1 MNALYQWAIRH
12 QVPAAALRELRM
24 LMGHALELTSVE
36 AQDASEAWAQSK
48 VRLAAADAGWRLY
61 RNNVGA
67 LKDSRG
73 VPVRYGLANDSA
85 ALNKVLKSADL
96 IGWRPVTIEQHH
108 VGGVIAQFVSREV
121 KEPGWHFTGTERE
134 QAQQRWLE
142 LVIRDGGDAK
152 FTTGEL

>member
-12 QVPAAALRELRM
+12 QVPAAALQELRM
-24 LMGHALELTSVE
+24 LMGHAPVLNSVE
-36 AQDASEAWAQSK
+36 ALDASEAWAQSK
-48 VRLAAADAGWRLY
+48 VRLAATDAGWRLF

-67 LKDSRG
+67 LKDARG
-73 VPVRYGLANDSA
+73 IPVRYGLANDSA

-96 IGWRPVTIEQHH
+96 VGWRPVLIEQSH
-108 VGGVIAQFVSREV
+108 VGTTIAQFVSREV
-121 KEPGWHFTGTERE
+121 KQPGWVFTGTDHE

-142 LVIRDGGDAK
+142 LVARDGGDAK